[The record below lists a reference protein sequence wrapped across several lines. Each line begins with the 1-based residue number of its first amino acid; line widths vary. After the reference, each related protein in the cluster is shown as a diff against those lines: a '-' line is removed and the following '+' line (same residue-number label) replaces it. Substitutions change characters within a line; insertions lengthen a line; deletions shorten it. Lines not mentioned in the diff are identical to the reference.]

1 MDRVGD
7 SCSAVGRGQGDL
19 PSSAQ
24 GLEEGGQA
32 CGGWGGV
39 ARSTQGAPATGL
51 GPPSTL
57 PSSLQSASA
66 PPGLLTTSHPSSLRS
81 LPVLPTPG
89 LTSLPGSLLGADS
102 KLDLS

>member
-1 MDRVGD
+1 MWIESGIPALQRAGDRGI
-7 SCSAVGRGQGDL
+7 C
-19 PSSAQ
+19 PAQ
-24 GLEEGGQA
+24 RRAWKREARLA
-32 CGGWGGV
+32 GGWV
-39 ARSTQGAPATGL
+39 ERRTQGAPATGL

-66 PPGLLTTSHPSSLRS
+66 PPGLLTTSHPSSLHS

-89 LTSLPGSLLGADS
+89 LMSLPGSLLGADS

>member
-32 CGGWGGV
+32 CGGWGGW
-39 ARSTQGAPATGL
+39 RGALREPLPLDWAH
-51 GPPSTL
+51 PPHSPPPYRVPL
-57 PSSLQSASA
+57 PHQAC
-66 PPGLLTTSHPSSLRS
+66 
-81 LPVLPTPG
+81 
-89 LTSLPGSLLGADS
+89 SLLVTPAPSAHSLFSPPLDS
-102 KLDLS
+102 RPSLAASWELIASWT